1 MGDCL
6 AVVNLA
12 EVSRMDYNCDV
23 TELTINPRIRRTFS
37 FFFLLPSFFRFVS
50 FLFFEGRRKEE
61 GRGILIL
68 GSFFFFFFFLLLF
81 VLFVFWK

>member
-12 EVSRMDYNCDV
+12 EVSRMDYNCDM

-37 FFFLLPSFFRFVS
+37 FFFSPAIFFSFRS
-50 FLFFEGRRKEE
+50 CFLKGRGRRRE
-61 GRGILIL
+61 GG
-68 GSFFFFFFFLLLF
+68 F
-81 VLFVFWK
+81 